1 MLRTPHAPASRVVVP
16 GYPHHIARRGSR
28 RRQLFLG
35 DGDSWVYLDLIARWR
50 AEREVPVWAWCLM
63 PNHVHLVGV
72 PAPEGGLRAATAEAR
87 AEAPT

>member
-1 MLRTPHAPASRVVVP
+1 M
-16 GYPHHIARRGSR
+16 
-28 RRQLFLG
+28 
-35 DGDSWVYLDLIARWR
+35 DLIARWR

-87 AEAPT
+87 AEART